1 VSSQIEK
8 IDVMTEGY
16 RLILFKIHTVILLW
30 VFLLAPCAIARAASD
45 PSPLSTQKRIIVLD
59 PGHGGYDNGAKG
71 SDGTLEKTAT
81 LEFARVLAEALKNT
95 YAVVLTRTD
104 DYRVDLLTRTATA
117 NHLNADMFISIHT
130 GGSFLHQAGG
140 ISLYYYEKAS
150 TSAFGS
156 EADAMPTL
164 KHSTLQTPWSDI
176 QNKHQEASK
185 TLAELIMNRINQTPE
200 FKAEFQGAPLM
211 VLEGADM
218 PAVLIEIG
226 YITNPVDE
234 KNLNDISWM
243 TDAASRIKSGI
254 DDFFEKAR

>member
-1 VSSQIEK
+1 VSSQIEE

-16 RLILFKIHTVILLW
+16 KLILFKIHTLILLW
-30 VFLLAPCAIARAASD
+30 ALVLAPCAIANAASD
-45 PSPLSTQKRIIVLD
+45 QSPASVQKKIIVLD

-71 SDGTLEKTAT
+71 PDGTLEKTAT
-81 LEFARVLAEALKNT
+81 LEFARVLAQELNKT
-95 YAVVLTRTD
+95 YDVVLTRTD
-104 DYRVDLLTRTATA
+104 DYYVDLLNRTAMA

-150 TSAFGS
+150 TPAFRPDTDS
-156 EADAMPTL
+156 METL
-164 KHSTLQTPWSDI
+164 KHTTSQAPWSDI

-185 TLAELIMNRINQTPE
+185 TLAELILKRINETPQ
-200 FKAEFQGAPLM
+200 FKAGIQGAPLM

-234 KNLNDISWM
+234 KSLNDISAL
-243 TDAASRIKSGI
+243 TDIADRIKSGI
-254 DDFFEKAR
+254 DDFFQKSR

>member
-1 VSSQIEK
+1 
-8 IDVMTEGY
+8 MTEGY
-16 RLILFKIHTVILLW
+16 RSILFKIHTVILLG
-30 VFLLAPCAIARAASD
+30 VFLLAPCAIERAAAG
-45 PSPLSTQKRIIVLD
+45 PSTDSIQKRIIVLD

-71 SDGTLEKTAT
+71 SEATLEKTAA
-81 LEFARVLAEALKNT
+81 LEFARVLAEALKNS
-95 YAVVLTRTD
+95 YEVVLTRTD

-117 NHLNADMFISIHT
+117 NHINADLFISIHT

-140 ISLYYYEKAS
+140 ISMYYYEKAS

-156 EADAMPTL
+156 EPDAMETL
-164 KHSTLQTPWSDI
+164 KRGTLQTPWSDI
-176 QNKHQEASK
+176 QNKHRDASK
-185 TLAELIMNRINQTPE
+185 TLAEFIMSRINQTPE
-200 FKAEFQGAPLM
+200 FKADIQGAPLM

-243 TDAASRIKSGI
+243 TDASSRIKSGI
-254 DDFFEKAR
+254 DDFFEKRQ

>member
-1 VSSQIEK
+1 
-8 IDVMTEGY
+8 MTEGY
-16 RLILFKIHTVILLW
+16 KSILFKIHTVILLGI
-30 VFLLAPCAIARAASD
+30 FLLASCAVARAASG
-45 PSPLSTQKRIIVLD
+45 PSPLSTQQRIIVLD

-71 SDGTLEKTAT
+71 PEGTLEKTAT
-81 LEFARVLAEALKNT
+81 LEFARVLAETLKDT
-95 YAVVLTRTD
+95 YKVILTRTD

-117 NHLNADMFISIHT
+117 NHINADLFISIHT
-130 GGSFLHQAGG
+130 AGSFLHQAGG

-156 EADAMPTL
+156 EPDTMETL
-164 KHSTLQTPWSDI
+164 KHDTLQTPWSDI

-185 TLAELIMNRINQTPE
+185 TLAELILKRINQTPE
-200 FKAEFQGAPLM
+200 FKADIQGAPLM

-243 TDAASRIKSGI
+243 TDVASRIKSGI
-254 DDFFEKAR
+254 DDFFEKTQ